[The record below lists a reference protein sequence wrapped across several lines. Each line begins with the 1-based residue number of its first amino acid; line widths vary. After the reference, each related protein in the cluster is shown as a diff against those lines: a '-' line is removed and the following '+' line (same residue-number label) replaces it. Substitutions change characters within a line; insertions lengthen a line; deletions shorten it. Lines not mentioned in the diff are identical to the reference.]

1 MAASV
6 VQGVLLQAPLVLPG
20 AQASVSQPSCCRA
33 ATDNAHFYGSMSVRL
48 SLSPSTSVSS
58 DVSCSGEDSVLL
70 SIRTGSRCRS
80 REIVCMAH
88 PRRVKMVQQQIQRE
102 LADMLLH
109 DKVLQAAVL
118 PEAALGADM
127 YLSSMATISDVEISK
142 DLQVAKVFISVYGD
156 EREQDIAL
164 EGLKAKAKYVR
175 MGLGKRMSL
184 RMTPEVRFIKDES
197 LERGSRVL
205 ELLDKVKKERE
216 RKERREIQPN
226 ESTTSLADDV
236 GAEDDFE
243 DEEEDEV
250 ARAQVKRKSKVKFSA
265 SATSRKLVEEE
276 DDINWDSDEFKD
288 LNFGE
293 DENIIFIK

>member
-1 MAASV
+1 
-6 VQGVLLQAPLVLPG
+6 
-20 AQASVSQPSCCRA
+20 
-33 ATDNAHFYGSMSVRL
+33 
-48 SLSPSTSVSS
+48 
-58 DVSCSGEDSVLL
+58 
-70 SIRTGSRCRS
+70 
-80 REIVCMAH
+80 
-88 PRRVKMVQQQIQRE
+88 
-102 LADMLLH
+102 
-109 DKVLQAAVL
+109 
-118 PEAALGADM
+118 
-127 YLSSMATISDVEISK
+127 
-142 DLQVAKVFISVYGD
+142 VYGD

-216 RKERREIQPN
+216 RKERGEIQPN
-226 ESTTSLADDV
+226 ESTTSFADDV

-250 ARAQVKRKSKVKFSA
+250 VRAQVKRKSKVKFSA

-276 DDINWDSDEFKD
+276 DDISWDNDEFKD
-288 LNFGE
+288 LKFGE

>member
-1 MAASV
+1 
-6 VQGVLLQAPLVLPG
+6 
-20 AQASVSQPSCCRA
+20 
-33 ATDNAHFYGSMSVRL
+33 
-48 SLSPSTSVSS
+48 
-58 DVSCSGEDSVLL
+58 
-70 SIRTGSRCRS
+70 
-80 REIVCMAH
+80 
-88 PRRVKMVQQQIQRE
+88 MVQQQIQRE

-216 RKERREIQPN
+216 RKERGEIQPN
-226 ESTTSLADDV
+226 ESTTSFADDV

-250 ARAQVKRKSKVKFSA
+250 VRAQVKRKSKVKFSA

-276 DDINWDSDEFKD
+276 DDISWDNDEFKD
-288 LNFGE
+288 LKFGE

>member
-1 MAASV
+1 MWDM
-6 VQGVLLQAPLVLPG
+6 
-20 AQASVSQPSCCRA
+20 RA
-33 ATDNAHFYGSMSVRL
+33 CLESH
-48 SLSPSTSVSS
+48 
-58 DVSCSGEDSVLL
+58 
-70 SIRTGSRCRS
+70 
-80 REIVCMAH
+80 
-88 PRRVKMVQQQIQRE
+88 
-102 LADMLLH
+102 
-109 DKVLQAAVL
+109 
-118 PEAALGADM
+118 
-127 YLSSMATISDVEISK
+127 LSSMYVHIMDRIHCFHLTVSWTMSI
-142 DLQVAKVFISVYGD
+142 QVI
-156 EREQDIAL
+156 
-164 EGLKAKAKYVR
+164 
-175 MGLGKRMSL
+175 
-184 RMTPEVRFIKDES
+184 
-197 LERGSRVL
+197 

-250 ARAQVKRKSKVKFSA
+250 VRAQVKRKSKVKFSA

>member
-1 MAASV
+1 MCQKRFHRRQQNILEKIHLGSLVDVHMLTIHTHMLTIMAFKNCYQTRISV
-6 VQGVLLQAPLVLPG
+6 QNV
-20 AQASVSQPSCCRA
+20 
-33 ATDNAHFYGSMSVRL
+33 
-48 SLSPSTSVSS
+48 
-58 DVSCSGEDSVLL
+58 
-70 SIRTGSRCRS
+70 
-80 REIVCMAH
+80 IVCMAH

-216 RKERREIQPN
+216 P
-226 ESTTSLADDV
+226 
-236 GAEDDFE
+236 
-243 DEEEDEV
+243 
-250 ARAQVKRKSKVKFSA
+250 

-276 DDINWDSDEFKD
+276 DDISWDKDEFKD
-288 LNFGE
+288 LKFGE

>member
-1 MAASV
+1 
-6 VQGVLLQAPLVLPG
+6 
-20 AQASVSQPSCCRA
+20 
-33 ATDNAHFYGSMSVRL
+33 
-48 SLSPSTSVSS
+48 
-58 DVSCSGEDSVLL
+58 
-70 SIRTGSRCRS
+70 
-80 REIVCMAH
+80 MAH

-216 RKERREIQPN
+216 RKERGEIQPN
-226 ESTTSLADDV
+226 ESTTSFADDV

-250 ARAQVKRKSKVKFSA
+250 VRAQVKRKSKVKFSA

-276 DDINWDSDEFKD
+276 DDISWDNDEFKD
-288 LNFGE
+288 LKFGE